1 MNTPDEKL
9 STLTSRMDELKRELT
24 DLAAAKPESSN
35 AALADLEGALL
46 SELTNIEGQI
56 RQIQSYIDK
65 CHTGARL
72 DD

>member
-24 DLAAAKPESSN
+24 DIAAIKPDSEN
-35 AALADLEGALL
+35 AALGDLEGALL
-46 SELTNIEGQI
+46 RELKSIEGQI

-65 CHTGARL
+65 CHAGSGH